1 MTPPDAKPFESPNF
15 DESGDSWLG
24 ALELS
29 ALLSNRHSSPRLS
42 VPSPRHNACH
52 SKGGILTSPD
62 RKESVSFRERLLIQ
76 LHMNSALDTFDRRT
90 LATNNSPSTESQL
103 KLASQIY
110 KNKTTCCL
118 SMVGLPIR
126 VMDLLSKQRG
136 ITDLYGILKATL
148 FPTLL
153 DWQVECLSIAATTK
167 RANLVYSL
175 PTSGGKTLVA
185 EILLLSEVLVAQKNV
200 LFILPF
206 VSIVQEKVNDLN
218 PLGLELD
225 FLVEEYA
232 SNKGRIPPTKRL
244 KKSSVYVATIEK
256 AQTIVNSLIDLN
268 RLEELGLVIVDE
280 LHMIGEGGARG
291 AALELIITKLK
302 IVSPSTRIVGMSA
315 TLSNLSELTA
325 FLNAK
330 LYTNNFRPVDLI
342 EYVKVEDHIFRILPP
357 SPLPKHS
364 CLSERLEHERV
375 VNFKYSEAMRKRDPD
390 HLVGLVAEV
399 LKAQTENL
407 HRSPSCLVFCPTKA
421 HCENTALLLAELLP
435 SQIDATVGEEIRSR
449 RHQLLTNLRLD
460 AQREQNVGT
469 LESCCPIL
477 EATVPRGVAYHHSG
491 LIQEERR
498 ALEEAFLEGDTLRV
512 ICCTSTLAAGVNL
525 PARRVIIRKPYV
537 GSAFLSW
544 SQYKQMVGRAGRTGL
559 DNCGESIIILQ
570 PSEREAFGRLMDAA
584 VSAANE
590 TGGGVCTS
598 SLLYDRG
605 KGLRQLI
612 LSLLGLGLAKSLK
625 DLLACV
631 EQTFFAVQSAA
642 RSANAC
648 DRKTRVTEA
657 VREQLQHLLRGRLV
671 SLAAPLDTP
680 PLLTKSPCIPLPH
693 GSPGRS
699 FLMPDALIPPE
710 EIELKT
716 GQLGRAAIRGGLDS
730 DHIEGLIEDLRRAA
744 RALNTAGPLHL
755 LYLVIP
761 RSFTDLQSMH
771 QQQSTSSTVTVM
783 PFSMD
788 WGVLFERVSWLPP
801 EEANIVSLIGFSDSY
816 LARKAAGQPIRKK
829 QDESPLYR
837 LYLAL
842 ALSELWPPRCE
853 PIWRTARRY
862 GLSRGALQSLVQ
874 SAASLAVGLA
884 HAVAA
889 EYSHDPELW
898 AFAHL
903 LPDFSTRLAYCV
915 SSELIPLMQ
924 LPGVKRARAR
934 QLFAAGFKTVAEVAV
949 AEPGQLVSALAPFLS
964 RRAATKIVQSARM
977 TLVDRVESLN
987 KEAAEIAQLFTSSAD
1002 TVATPASD
1010 DEAEEEDVDLFA

>member
-1 MTPPDAKPFESPNF
+1 MPSNAKDFESPKF
-15 DESGDSWLG
+15 DESGDSWLC
-24 ALELS
+24 ALDLS
-29 ALLSNRHSSPRLS
+29 ALVSNQHSSPRRS
-42 VPSPRHNACH
+42 VPSRIGVRH
-52 SKGGILTSPD
+52 SKSHIITSPD
-62 RKESVSFRERLLIQ
+62 RRESLSFKERLLIQ

-90 LATNNSPSTESQL
+90 IVANNSPSTESQL

-110 KNKTTCCL
+110 KDRTSCCF

-126 VMDLLSKQRG
+126 VMELLSKQRG
-136 ITDLYGILKATL
+136 ITDLY
-148 FPTLL
+148 
-153 DWQVECLSIAATTK
+153 DWQVECLSMAATTK
-167 RANLVYSL
+167 GANLIYSL

-185 EILLLSEVLVAQKNV
+185 EILMLAEVLVAQKNV

-232 SNKGRIPPTKRL
+232 SSKGRIPPTKRL
-244 KKSSVYVATIEK
+244 KKSSIYVATIEK
-256 AQTIVNSLIDLN
+256 AQNIVNSLIDLD
-268 RLEELGLVIVDE
+268 RLDELGLVIVDE
-280 LHMIGEGGARG
+280 LHMIGEGGVRG
-291 AALELIITKLK
+291 AALELVITKLK
-302 IVSPSTRIVGMSA
+302 IVSPNTRIIGMSA
-315 TLSNLSELTA
+315 TLSNLPELTA
-325 FLNAK
+325 FLNAR
-330 LYTNNFRPVDLI
+330 LYTNNFRPVDLV
-342 EYVKVEDHIFRILPP
+342 EYVKVEDNMFRILSP
-357 SPLPKHS
+357 SSIPKHS

-375 VNFKYSEAMRKRDPD
+375 VNFKYPEAVKKRDPD

-399 LKAQTENL
+399 LTASTENAS
-407 HRSPSCLVFCPTKA
+407 RSPSCLVFCPTKA

-435 SQIDATVGEEIRSR
+435 SQIDDAAREEIRSR

-460 AQREQNVGT
+460 AQREPNVDA
-469 LESCCPIL
+469 LENCCPIL

-491 LIQEERR
+491 LTQEERR

-537 GSAFLSW
+537 GSTFLSW

-559 DNCGESIIILQ
+559 DSCGESIIILQ
-570 PSEREAFGRLMDAA
+570 PSEREAFARLMDAA
-584 VSAANE
+584 ASAASE
-590 TGGGVCTS
+590 SGGSVCFS
-598 SLLYDRG
+598 SLLYDGG

-612 LSLLGLGLAKSLK
+612 LSLLGLRLTKTLK
-625 DLLACV
+625 DLLICV
-631 EQTFFAVQSAA
+631 GQTFFAVQLANRA
-642 RSANAC
+642 ANAR
-648 DRKTRVTEA
+648 DTEA
-657 VREQLQHLLRGRLV
+657 LLAETVREQLKHLIRGRLV
-671 SLAAPLDTP
+671 SLAAPLATP
-680 PLLTKSPCIPLPH
+680 PLLTKSPRIPPLH
-693 GSPGRS
+693 GSPNRG
-699 FLMPDALIPPE
+699 FCVPDASAPPE

-730 DHIEGLIEDLRRAA
+730 DHIASLIEDLRRAA

-761 RSFTDLQSMH
+761 RSTYLQSK
-771 QQQSTSSTVTVM
+771 QQQPTPSTATVI

-788 WGVLFERVSWLPP
+788 WGVLFER
-801 EEANIVSLIGFSDSY
+801 
-816 LARKAAGQPIRKK
+816 K

-862 GLSRGALQSLVQ
+862 GLSRGALQGLVQ

-884 HAVAA
+884 NAVAA
-889 EYSHDPELW
+889 EYSRDPELW

-903 LPDFSTRLAYCV
+903 LPDFSARLAYCV

-934 QLFAAGFKTVAEVAV
+934 QLYTAGFKTVAEVAA

-964 RRAATKIVQSARM
+964 RRAATEIVHSARM

-987 KEAAEIAQLFTSSAD
+987 KEAAEIAQLFTSSAN
-1002 TVATPASD
+1002 TVTTPVSN
-1010 DEAEEEDVDLFA
+1010 DELEEEDADLFA

>member
-1 MTPPDAKPFESPNF
+1 MIEDVFGSPNF
-15 DESGDSWLG
+15 DDSSDSWLG
-24 ALELS
+24 TLELS
-29 ALLSNRHSSPRLS
+29 ALVSNQHSSHQISLSSPRPNVRLS
-42 VPSPRHNACH
+42 GSHVFSSDC
-52 SKGGILTSPD
+52 
-62 RKESVSFRERLLIQ
+62 KELMSFRERLLLQ
-76 LHMNSALDTFDRRT
+76 LHMNSASDTFDRRT
-90 LATNNSPSTESQL
+90 LAKESSPSTESQI
-103 KLASQIY
+103 KLASQFY
-110 KNKTTCCL
+110 KNKTACCL
-118 SMVGLPIR
+118 SMVGLPTR
-126 VMDLLSKQRG
+126 VMELLSEHRG
-136 ITDLYGILKATL
+136 ITDLY
-148 FPTLL
+148 
-153 DWQVECLSIAATTK
+153 DWQVECLSMASTAK
-167 RANLVYSL
+167 GSNLIYSL

-185 EILLLSEVLVAQKNV
+185 EILTLSEVLVAKRNV

-206 VSIVQEKVNDLN
+206 VSIVQEKVNDLT

-232 SNKGRIPPTKRL
+232 SSKGRVPPTKRL
-244 KKSSVYVATIEK
+244 KSSVYVATIEK
-256 AQTIVNSLIDLN
+256 AQSIVNSLIDLS
-268 RLEELGLVIVDE
+268 RLNELGLVIVDE

-291 AALELIITKLK
+291 AALEAIITKLK
-302 IVSPSTRIVGMSA
+302 IVSPGTRIVGMSA

-330 LYTNNFRPVDLI
+330 LYTSNFRPVDLV
-342 EYVKVEDHIFRILPP
+342 EYVKVEDHVFRILS
-357 SPLPKHS
+357 SPMS
-364 CLSERLEHERV
+364 ERSSLSERLKHERV
-375 VNFKYSEAMRKRDPD
+375 VNFKYSEEVKRRDPD

-399 LKAQTENL
+399 LMASTENSS
-407 HRSPSCLVFCPTKA
+407 RSPSCLVFCPTKA

-435 SQIDATVGEEIRSR
+435 PQIDDTAEEETQNR

-460 AQREQNVGT
+460 AQREENVDD
-469 LESCCPIL
+469 LESCCPVL
-477 EATVPRGVAYHHSG
+477 EVTVPRGVAYHHSG

-498 ALEEAFLEGDTLRV
+498 ALEEAFLEGDTIRV

-559 DNCGESIIILQ
+559 DSCGESIIILQ

-584 VSAANE
+584 FSAASE
-590 TGGGVCTS
+590 SGGGLCFS
-598 SLLYDRG
+598 SLLYDKG

-625 DLLACV
+625 DLLVCV
-631 EQTFFAVQSAA
+631 EQTFFAVQSANRA
-642 RSANAC
+642 ANGC
-648 DRKTRVTEA
+648 DGSTRVAEA
-657 VREQLQHLLRGRLV
+657 VREQLQHLLRGKLI
-671 SLAAPLDTP
+671 SLATPLETS
-680 PLLTKSPCIPLPH
+680 PLLTKSPRIPPPL
-693 GSPGRS
+693 GSPNRIFRVLGAS
-699 FLMPDALIPPE
+699 TPPE

-730 DHIEGLIEDLRRAA
+730 DHIAGLIEDLRRAA

-761 RSFTDLQSMH
+761 RSFTNLQPIH
-771 QQQSTSSTVTVM
+771 QQQQSTSLTSTAT

-801 EEANIVSLIGFSDSY
+801 EEANI
-816 LARKAAGQPIRKK
+816 K
-829 QDESPLYR
+829 QDEGPLYR

-853 PIWRTARRY
+853 TIWRTARRY

-874 SAASLAVGLA
+874 SAAGLAVGLA
-884 HAVAA
+884 NAVAA
-889 EYSHDPELW
+889 EYSRDPELW

-924 LPGVKRARAR
+924 LPGVKKVRSPIPTYLLPCLLSNYRLLQARAR
-934 QLFAAGFKTVAEVAV
+934 QLFAAGFKTVAEVAA
-949 AEPGQLVSALAPFLS
+949 AEPGQLVLALAPFLS
-964 RRAATKIVQSARM
+964 RRAAKEIVQSARM

-987 KEAAEIAQLFTSSAD
+987 KEAAEIAQLFTSSVD
-1002 TVATPASD
+1002 TVATSTSN
-1010 DEAEEEDVDLFA
+1010 DEAEGEDVDLFT

>member
-1 MTPPDAKPFESPNF
+1 MMMPPDAKAFESPKF

-29 ALLSNRHSSPRLS
+29 ALVSNQHSSPRLS
-42 VPSPRHNACH
+42 IPSPRRNVRH
-52 SKGGILTSPD
+52 SKSRILTSPD
-62 RKESVSFRERLLIQ
+62 CKESVSFRERLLIQ
-76 LHMNSALDTFDRRT
+76 LHMNSVLDTFSRRT
-90 LATNNSPSTESQL
+90 LVANDSPSTESQL

-110 KNKTTCCL
+110 KNRTTCCL

-136 ITDLYGILKATL
+136 ITDLY
-148 FPTLL
+148 
-153 DWQVECLSIAATTK
+153 DWQVECLSIAASTE
-167 RANLVYSL
+167 RANLIYSL

-185 EILLLSEVLVAQKNV
+185 EILLLSEVLVARKNV

-232 SNKGRIPPTKRL
+232 SSKGRIPPMKRL

-256 AQTIVNSLIDLN
+256 AQSIVNSLIDLC

-302 IVSPSTRIVGMSA
+302 IASPSTRIIGMSA

-330 LYTNNFRPVDLI
+330 LYTNNFRPVDLL
-342 EYVKVEDHIFRILPP
+342 EYVKVEGHIFRILSP
-357 SPLPKHS
+357 SSPISKRS

-375 VNFKYSEAMRKRDPD
+375 VNFKYSESVRKRDPD
-390 HLVGLVAEV
+390 QIVGLVAEV
-399 LKAQTENL
+399 LTAPTENSS
-407 HRSPSCLVFCPTKA
+407 RSPSCLVFCPTKA

-435 SQIDATVGEEIRSR
+435 CQIDDTVGEEIRSR

-460 AQREQNVGT
+460 AQREQNADA

-559 DNCGESIIILQ
+559 DSCGESIIILQ
-570 PSEREAFGRLMDAA
+570 PSECEAFGRLIDAA
-584 VSAANE
+584 VSAADE
-590 TGGGVCTS
+590 SGGGVCFS
-598 SLLYDRG
+598 SLLYDGG

-631 EQTFFAVQSAA
+631 GQTFFAVQSANRA
-642 RSANAC
+642 ANAC
-648 DRKTRVTEA
+648 DGRARVTKA

-671 SLAAPLDTP
+671 SLSAPLETP
-680 PLLTKSPCIPLPH
+680 PLRTKSPRIPLPH
-693 GSPGRS
+693 GSPSRS
-699 FLMPDALIPPE
+699 FRMPDASIPSD

-730 DHIEGLIEDLRRAA
+730 DHIAGLIEDLRRAA

-755 LYLVIP
+755 LYLVVP
-761 RSFTDLQSMH
+761 RSFTDLQSKQ
-771 QQQSTSSTVTVM
+771 QQQSTSSAAAVM

-816 LARKAAGQPIRKK
+816 LARKAAGQPIRKASPLQK

-889 EYSHDPELW
+889 EYSRDPELW

-903 LPDFSTRLAYCV
+903 LPDFSARLAYCV

-934 QLFAAGFKTVAEVAV
+934 QLFAAGFKTVAEVAA

-964 RRAATKIVQSARM
+964 RRAATEIVQSARM

-987 KEAAEIAQLFTSSAD
+987 KEAAEIAQLFMPSTD
-1002 TVATPASD
+1002 TVVTSAPD
-1010 DEAEEEDVDLFA
+1010 DEVEEEDVDLFA